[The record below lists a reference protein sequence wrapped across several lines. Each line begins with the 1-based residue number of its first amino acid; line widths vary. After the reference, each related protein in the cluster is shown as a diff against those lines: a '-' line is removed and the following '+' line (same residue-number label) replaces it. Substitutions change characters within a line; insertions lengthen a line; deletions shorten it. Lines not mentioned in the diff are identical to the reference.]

1 MKTMAARHVVLLIAV
16 TGLMLL
22 SAVSYAKEEARVFS
36 LKDIRGGK
44 YDLSGMKQ
52 NRMLILYFFDVDSAP
67 SQEGLLNL
75 DQLAKKYVDAGLTV
89 WAVTRSPR
97 DRVADFVKKT
107 GIAFPVLLDDSDVSG
122 RYNARVVLPVV
133 YVIGPGLE
141 ILDHFE
147 GGGKAAEMM
156 LLRVAE
162 RELQQKNTAVAK
174 AISEEI
180 IKRNPGNTG
189 AKAVKGYAAL
199 KENNLREAERV
210 FKALATA
217 GGDGEITG
225 KEGLAAVYARKQ
237 ESEKALRLIEEVEQ
251 KAPERAFPHVIKGD
265 ILYARNKKKEAEE
278 EYRQAVRKKSA
289 APYHDA
295 VRYNQLGRIYA
306 NSGDYLKA
314 RELYDRAVSIDPYY
328 IEGTTNKGLT
338 YAKEGRWDKALETY
352 RKALALDGKDTFA
365 AALAKK
371 AAEMLS
377 LQKDAERRKRI
388 DKLVS
393 DLAER
398 FRNRKKAV
406 AGSGDGWT
414 SPPMVISFV
423 DFREAGGLAERDGFS
438 TVLMTQ
444 LADYLNASGR
454 VRVVERVVMDRLL
467 DELNLGSSDLAD
479 PDTALRLGR
488 ILAARLIGTG
498 SIFYL
503 PQTTLLN
510 LRLIDTETSAI
521 PQVITR
527 RIDTGASLEKELF
540 RINREILRTVISKYP
555 LRGYIVRDAGSG
567 RFIVNLGSGQGV
579 VPGTKF
585 NVLEEQEPV
594 KYKGRMLRSAPR
606 PVALLEVVD
615 VEPDLCFV
623 RVISSERPV
632 RADDKVQEKIEEA
645 AL

>member
-1 MKTMAARHVVLLIAV
+1 MKTTAARHVVLAMALI
-16 TGLMLL
+16 GLMLIGG
-22 SAVSYAKEEARVFS
+22 VCYAKEAQVFS
-36 LKDIRGGK
+36 LRDINGRT

-52 NRMLILYFFDVDSAP
+52 KRMLILYFFDVESGP

-75 DQLAKKYVDAGLTV
+75 SRLADRYTDADLTV
-89 WAVTRSPR
+89 WAVTLSPGKK
-97 DRVADFVKKT
+97 VADFVKKT
-107 GIAFPVLLDDSDVSG
+107 GIGFPVLLDDSDVSG
-122 RYNARVVLPVV
+122 RYNARVVLPAV
-133 YVIGPGLE
+133 YVIGPGLK
-141 ILDHFE
+141 ILDHFQ

-156 LLRVAE
+156 LVRLAE
-162 RELQQKNTAVAK
+162 RELQQKNTVVAK

-180 IKRNPGNTG
+180 IKKNPRNIR
-189 AKAVKGYAAL
+189 AKTVRGYAAL
-199 KENNLREAERV
+199 KENNLPEAESV
-210 FKALATA
+210 FSSLSTE
-217 GGDGEITG
+217 GTEGEIAG

-237 ESEKALRLIEEVEQ
+237 ETEKALRLIEEVEQ

-278 EYRQAVRKKSA
+278 EYRQAVQKKA
-289 APYHDA
+289 AVPYHDA
-295 VRYNQLGRIYA
+295 VRYNQLGRMYA

-314 RELYDRAVSIDPYY
+314 RELYDRAVNIDPYY

-352 RKALALDGKDTFA
+352 RKALAVDRKDTFA
-365 AALAKK
+365 AALAKR

-377 LQKDAERRKRI
+377 LQKDAERKKRI

-398 FRNRKKAV
+398 FRSRKKAET
-406 AGSGDGWT
+406 GSKDGWT

-423 DFREAGGLAERDGFS
+423 DFRETGGLAERDGFS

-454 VRVVERVVMDRLL
+454 VRVVERVVIDRLL
-467 DELNLGSSDLAD
+467 EELNLGSSDLAD
-479 PDTALRLGR
+479 PGTALRLGR

-503 PQTTLLN
+503 PQATLLN

-527 RIDTGASLEKELF
+527 QIDTGASLEKELF
-540 RINREILRTVISKYP
+540 RINREILRTVILKYP
-555 LRGYIVRDAGSG
+555 LRGYVVKEAGAD
-567 RFIVNLGSGQGV
+567 RFIINLGSGQGV

-585 NVLEEQEPV
+585 NVIEEQEPV
-594 KYKGRMLRSAPR
+594 RYKGRTLRSAPR
-606 PVALLEVVD
+606 PVAVLEVVS
-615 VEPDLCFV
+615 VEPDLCLV
-623 RVISSERPV
+623 RVVSSRRPV

>member
-1 MKTMAARHVVLLIAV
+1 MKTMAGRHVVLMMALI
-16 TGLMLL
+16 GLMLL
-22 SAVSYAKEEARVFS
+22 SSVCYAKEARVFS
-36 LKDIRGGK
+36 LEDINGRK

-52 NRMLILYFFDVDSAP
+52 KRMLILYFFDVESGP

-75 DQLAKKYVDAGLTV
+75 NQLAKKYADADLTV
-89 WAVTRSPR
+89 WAVTASPR
-97 DRVADFVKKT
+97 EKVADFVKKT
-107 GIAFPVLLDDSDVSG
+107 AIAFPVLLDDSDVSS
-122 RYNARVVLPVV
+122 RYNARLVLPVV
-133 YVIGPGLE
+133 YVIGPGLK

-147 GGGKAAEMM
+147 GGGKATEMM

-162 RELQQKNTAVAK
+162 RELQQKNTLIAK

-180 IKRNPGNTG
+180 IRKNPRNIR
-189 AKAVKGYAAL
+189 AKTLRGYAAM
-199 KENNLREAERV
+199 KENNLPEAEKV
-210 FKALATA
+210 FRSLLTA
-217 GGDGEITG
+217 GSNGEIAG

-237 ESEKALRLIEEVEQ
+237 ETEKALRLIEEVEQ

-278 EYRQAVRKKSA
+278 EYRQAVQKKSA

-295 VRYNQLGRIYA
+295 VRYNQLGRVYA

-352 RKALALDGKDTFA
+352 RKALALDSKDTFA
-365 AALAKK
+365 AALAKR

-406 AGSGDGWT
+406 AGSEDGWT

-423 DFREAGGLAERDGFS
+423 DFREAGGLAERDGLS

-454 VRVVERVVMDRLL
+454 VRVVERVVIDRLL
-467 DELNLGSSDLAD
+467 EELNLGSSDLAD
-479 PDTALRLGR
+479 PETALRLGR

-527 RIDTGASLEKELF
+527 PIDTGASLEKELF

-555 LRGYIVRDAGSG
+555 LRGYIVKGAGND
-567 RFIVNLGSGQGV
+567 RFIVNLGSRQGV

-585 NVLEEQEPV
+585 NVLEEQEPI
-594 KYKGRMLRSAPR
+594 KYKGKTLRSAPR
-606 PVALLEVVD
+606 HVALLEVVG

-623 RVISSERPV
+623 RVISSQRPV

>member
-1 MKTMAARHVVLLIAV
+1 MKTTAARHVVLAMALI
-16 TGLMLL
+16 GLMLIGG
-22 SAVSYAKEEARVFS
+22 VCYAKEAQVFS
-36 LKDIRGGK
+36 LRDINGRT

-52 NRMLILYFFDVDSAP
+52 KRMLILYFFDVESGP

-75 DQLAKKYVDAGLTV
+75 SRLADRYTDADLTV
-89 WAVTRSPR
+89 WAVTLSPGKK
-97 DRVADFVKKT
+97 VADFVKKT
-107 GIAFPVLLDDSDVSG
+107 GIGFPVLLDDSDVSG
-122 RYNARVVLPVV
+122 RYNARVVLPAV
-133 YVIGPGLE
+133 YVIGPGLK
-141 ILDHFE
+141 ILDHFQ

-156 LLRVAE
+156 LVRLAE
-162 RELQQKNTAVAK
+162 RELQQKNTVVAK

-180 IKRNPGNTG
+180 IKKNPRNIR
-189 AKAVKGYAAL
+189 AKTVRGYAAL
-199 KENNLREAERV
+199 KENNLPEAEKV
-210 FKALATA
+210 FSSLSTE
-217 GGDGEITG
+217 GTEGEIAG

-237 ESEKALRLIEEVEQ
+237 ETEKALRLIEEVEQ

-278 EYRQAVRKKSA
+278 EYRQAVQKKA
-289 APYHDA
+289 AVPYHDA
-295 VRYNQLGRIYA
+295 VRYNQLGRMYA

-314 RELYDRAVSIDPYY
+314 RELYDRAVNIDPYY

-352 RKALALDGKDTFA
+352 RKALAVDRKDTFA
-365 AALAKK
+365 AALAKR

-377 LQKDAERRKRI
+377 LQKDAERKKRI

-398 FRNRKKAV
+398 FRSRKKAET
-406 AGSGDGWT
+406 GSKDGWT

-423 DFREAGGLAERDGFS
+423 DFRETGGLAERDGFS

-454 VRVVERVVMDRLL
+454 VRVVERVVIDRLL
-467 DELNLGSSDLAD
+467 EELNLGSSDLAD
-479 PDTALRLGR
+479 PGTALRLGR

-503 PQTTLLN
+503 PQATLLN

-527 RIDTGASLEKELF
+527 QIDTGASLEKELF
-540 RINREILRTVISKYP
+540 RINREILRTVILKYP
-555 LRGYIVRDAGSG
+555 LRGYVVKEAGAD
-567 RFIVNLGSGQGV
+567 RFIINLGSGQGV

-585 NVLEEQEPV
+585 NVIEEQEPV
-594 KYKGRMLRSAPR
+594 RYKGRTLRSAPR
-606 PVALLEVVD
+606 PVAVLEVVS
-615 VEPDLCFV
+615 VEPDLCLV
-623 RVISSERPV
+623 RVVSSRRPV